1 MKQFL
6 CRLYFG
12 VKYFYSKSMLFFII
26 FLLQSA
32 AFAHISLKG
41 YTIQNIYF
49 FLLYSQFN
57 YIYLKQCVE
66 SSPIVPIQQ
75 EWLDHMLMLVPE
87 SLKEG
92 KEREELVQS
101 LINEVSHDFEK
112 SMKRYLGKQQLTH
125 TKLTCSPAYPNQK
138 QKCE

>member
-1 MKQFL
+1 M
-6 CRLYFG
+6 
-12 VKYFYSKSMLFFII
+12 
-26 FLLQSA
+26 
-32 AFAHISLKG
+32 
-41 YTIQNIYF
+41 F

-92 KEREELVQS
+92 KEQEEPVLGDIKTYYKVS
-101 LINEVSHDFEK
+101 LMRIV
-112 SMKRYLGKQQLTH
+112 
-125 TKLTCSPAYPNQK
+125 
-138 QKCE
+138 

>member
-1 MKQFL
+1 
-6 CRLYFG
+6 
-12 VKYFYSKSMLFFII
+12 MLHLHIYHWKGTPFRTFI
-26 FLLQSA
+26 
-32 AFAHISLKG
+32 
-41 YTIQNIYF
+41 F

-92 KEREELVQS
+92 KEQEELVQS
-101 LINEVSHDFEK
+101 LINEVSRDFEK
-112 SMKRYLGKQQLTH
+112 SMKRYLGK
-125 TKLTCSPAYPNQK
+125 
-138 QKCE
+138 